1 MGRQPACSGEKENFV
16 VEFAFLSKCYLE
28 LHEGNRSQINRYT
41 HCEVPGLEWQ
51 DLNSKSRVV
60 VHTGDHWF
68 IAGSGAG

>member
-16 VEFAFLSKCYLE
+16 VEFAFLFKRSLE
-28 LHEGNRSQINRYT
+28 LREGNRSQINRYT

-51 DLNSKSRVV
+51 DLKSESGVV
-60 VHTGDHWF
+60 VHTGDRWF